1 VESSA
6 RRQLLISR
14 GWVQAVL
21 LVVLFGFFV
30 VGLLAIRTY
39 QEKPPTPQRVVDPRG
54 QVLYTA
60 TDIRKGQQVFLHNGL
75 MEYGSV
81 FRHGAYLGPDFTAD
95 YLRRSSD
102 FVRRLHGGPRSDTAA
117 RRTITDFRTNRYDER
132 SGTLTLTAKQAQA
145 HRRLVGYYSR
155 FFSEPTTK
163 HGLRKQAIT
172 DRTELAQ
179 LTAFFGWT
187 AWAASTERPGH
198 NYTYTNNWPPEP
210 RVDNTPTANV
220 IVWSVLSLIAL
231 LGGIGILFGV
241 FGRWRFLGWHGR
253 EQATLSFRAPGDVAL
268 TPSQRACAW
277 FFFVMAALF
286 LIQTIVGAASQH
298 YRAALA
304 DFFGSDLATV
314 FPYNLMRT
322 WHVQLALFWVATS
335 FVAAGIFLAATNDAA
350 GIFLAPMIARREPR
364 HQGKLAFAL
373 LGALAVV
380 VFGTLIGSFLGV
392 HGVLEGAASNW
403 FGLQGFEYLDLARIW
418 QVLLSIGLFVW
429 VFMLFRVLRGRL
441 RGEHPGNMPWL
452 FFLAA
457 CAIPAFYAV
466 GLIAR
471 TGDHFTVT
479 EFWRFWVVHLWV
491 EDFLELFTTVMV
503 AYLFVL
509 LGVVREKV
517 ALTVIF
523 LDIILYSFGGV
534 IGTMHHLYFSGEPAE
549 HMALG
554 AFFSAAEVIPLTFL
568 TVEAWSFLQLGAA
581 QESRSQTP
589 FPHRWA
595 VMFLVAVGFW
605 NFLGA
610 GIFGFLI
617 NLPIVSY
624 YEIGTALT
632 ANHGHAA
639 MMGVYGMLAI
649 GLALFCLRY
658 LIPAARWPE
667 RWAKIS
673 FWSTNIGL
681 AWMCFATLLPLGIIQ
696 LYKSV
701 DSGYFEARELKF
713 LTNDTNTLIEWLR
726 LPGDVVFIAGGAIP
740 TLYIAYLGIRHTV
753 KRVTLEEPEDIL
765 FTEVAVPHGTA
776 GSEEASAARVM

>member
-1 VESSA
+1 VRASFGGADSDRA
-6 RRQLLISR
+6 
-14 GWVQAVL
+14 VQKT
-21 LVVLFGFFV
+21 
-30 VGLLAIRTY
+30 I
-39 QEKPPTPQRVVDPRG
+39 EEMRV
-54 QVLYTA
+54 
-60 TDIRKGQQVFLHNGL
+60 
-75 MEYGSV
+75 
-81 FRHGAYLGPDFTAD
+81 
-95 YLRRSSD
+95 
-102 FVRRLHGGPRSDTAA
+102 
-117 RRTITDFRTNRYDER
+117 NRYDAATH
-132 SGTLTLTAKQAQA
+132 TLTFSAPQAA
-145 HRRLVGYYSR
+145 AFRRLVPHYSA
-155 FFSEPTTK
+155 FFSDTSTE
-163 HGLRKQAIT
+163 HGLKPDAIT
-172 DRTELAQ
+172 DPTQLKQ
-179 LTAFFGWT
+179 LTAFFAWT
-187 AWAASTERPGH
+187 AWAAAAKRPGH
-198 NYTYTNNWPPEP
+198 DYSYTNNWPSEP
-210 RVDNTPTANV
+210 RVGNKPTANV

-231 LGGIGILFGV
+231 LGGIGLLFGA
-241 FGRWRFLGWHGR
+241 FGRWGRSLGWQGR
-253 EQATLSFRAPGDVAL
+253 EQTTLSFRSPGDVAL
-268 TPSQRACAW
+268 TPAQRATAW

-286 LIQTIVGAASQH
+286 LLQTLVGAAAQH
-298 YRAALA
+298 YRADLES
-304 DFFGSDLATV
+304 FFGIDLARV

-322 WHVQLALFWVATS
+322 WHVQLAIFWVATS
-335 FVAAGIFLAATNDAA
+335 FVAA

-364 HQGKLAFAL
+364 GQGKLAFAL

-380 VFGTLIGSFLGV
+380 VFGTLIGSYLAV
-392 HGVLEGAASNW
+392 HGVLESTARNW

-418 QVLLSIGLFVW
+418 QILLSIGLVVW
-429 VFMLFRVLRGRL
+429 VFMLWRVLRRRL
-441 RGEHPGNMPWL
+441 AGEHVGNMPWL

-471 TGDHFTVT
+471 TGDNFTTT

-509 LGVVREKV
+509 LGVVRERI
-517 ALTVIF
+517 ALTVVF
-523 LDIILYSFGGV
+523 LDIVLYSLGGV

-595 VMFLVAVGFW
+595 VLFLVAVGFW

-639 MMGVYGMLAI
+639 MMGVYGMLAL
-649 GLALFCLRY
+649 GLAMFCLRY
-658 LIPAARWPE
+658 LIPADKWPE
-667 RWAKIS
+667 RWARIC

-681 AWMCFATLLPLGIIQ
+681 AWMCFATLFPLGILQ

-701 DSGYFEARELKF
+701 GSGYFEARELKF
-713 LTNDTNTLIEWLR
+713 LTNDTNAAIEWLR
-726 LPGDVVFIAGGAIP
+726 LPGDIVFIVGGALP
-740 TLYIAYLGIRHTV
+740 ALYIAYIGIRHTV
-753 KRVTLEEPEDIL
+753 KQVTLGEPVDEFL
-765 FTEVAVPHGTA
+765 FTEIHTTDAAEAA
-776 GSEEASAARVM
+776 GEAAAARVT

>member
-1 VESSA
+1 MEGSE
-6 RRQLLISR
+6 RRELLVSK
-14 GWVQAVL
+14 GWVQGVALVL
-21 LVVLFGFFV
+21 LFGFFV
-30 VGLLAIRTY
+30 MGLLAYRTY
-39 QEKPPTPQRVVDPRG
+39 AAKPPIPQRAVDPAG
-54 QVLYTA
+54 AVLYTA
-60 TDIRKGQQVFLHNGL
+60 ADVQAGQEVFLHNGL

-81 FRHGAYLGPDFTAD
+81 FGHGAYLGPDFTAD
-95 YLRRSSD
+95 YLRRASD
-102 FVRRLHGGPRSDTAA
+102 LVRSAYGGPRSDGAV
-117 RRTITDFRTNRYDER
+117 RRTVEDFRTNRYDER
-132 SGTLTLTAKQAQA
+132 TGTLTLTAAQAAA
-145 HRRLVGYYSR
+145 HRRLVGHYSG

-163 HGLRKQAIT
+163 HGLRPEAIT
-172 DRTELAQ
+172 DRAELAQ

-187 AWAASTERPGH
+187 AWAGAAERPGH
-198 NYTYTNNWPPEP
+198 NYSYTNNWPPEP
-210 RVDNTPTANV
+210 RVENEPTANV
-220 IVWSVLSLIAL
+220 VVWSVLSLIAL
-231 LGGIGILFGV
+231 LGGIGLLFAA
-241 FGRWRFLGWHGR
+241 FGRWGRRLGWHGR

-268 TPSQRACAW
+268 TPGQRACAW

-286 LIQTIVGAASQH
+286 LIQTFVGAASQH
-298 YRAALA
+298 YRAELA
-304 DFFGSDLATV
+304 SFFGIDLAQV

-335 FVAAGIFLAATNDAA
+335 FVAA

-380 VFGTLIGSFLGV
+380 VFGTLIGSFLGI
-392 HGVLEGAASNW
+392 HGVLEGAVSNW
-403 FGLQGFEYLDLARIW
+403 FGLQGFEYLDLARIY
-418 QVLLSIGLFVW
+418 QVLLSAGLFIW
-429 VFMLFRVLRGRL
+429 VFMLWRVLRTRL
-441 RGEHPGNMPWL
+441 RGEHPANMPWL

-457 CAIPAFYAV
+457 LAIPAFYAV

-503 AYLFVL
+503 AYMFVL

-517 ALTVIF
+517 ALAVVL
-523 LDIILYSFGGV
+523 LDISLYSAGGI

-568 TVEAWSFLQLGAA
+568 TVEAWAFLQLGSA
-581 QESRSQTP
+581 QQSRSATP

-658 LIPAARWPE
+658 LIPAERWPE
-667 RWAKIS
+667 RWARIA
-673 FWSTNIGL
+673 FWSTNLGL
-681 AWMCFATLLPLGIIQ
+681 AWMCFATLLPLGIAQ
-696 LYKSV
+696 LYESV
-701 DSGYFEARELKF
+701 DKGYWEARELEF
-713 LTNDTNTLIEWLR
+713 LTNDTNALLEWLR
-726 LPGDVVFIAGGAIP
+726 LPGDIVFIGGGALP
-740 TLYIAYLGIRHTV
+740 VLYITYVGIRHTV
-753 KRVTLEEPEDIL
+753 KRTTLEEPEDIL
-765 FTEVAVPHGTA
+765 FTEIHEPAGVATIGD
-776 GSEEASAARVM
+776 EAAAARTTP